1 MLDSQYTEAHDDVAE
16 RGDKDAASLIKDI
29 GIPPRPAI
37 LSLLAEEMRAPEPNF
52 QHVTSLISRDVGL
65 SAGLLKLANAS
76 YFGLSQKVRTVH
88 EALLILGLAAAART
102 IAGLALKQAFPPGPE
117 LERFWDASDKTAQLA
132 AWLVH
137 EVGRRHNV
145 GHEEAYTF
153 TLFRDC
159 GIPILL
165 RRFPSYKAILD
176 RANHDPEHCFT
187 CSEEAELPTN
197 HAQIGALLASSWWL
211 PDVTC
216 ASIRLHHDGPV
227 LRRGHVALG
236 LAGRRMVA
244 LAQLAEYLYSSTS
257 GMSQTHEWDKLG
269 DFCLEQLELQ
279 ADELAPLQLRA
290 AAFLDSLERI

>member
-1 MLDSQYTEAHDDVAE
+1 MLESQSLDTESETTAH
-16 RGDKDAASLIKDI
+16 GDKDAAALIKDI

-37 LSLLAEEMRAPEPNF
+37 LEHLAEEMRAEEPNF
-52 QHVTSLISRDVGL
+52 QHVTALISRDVGL
-65 SAGLLKLANAS
+65 AAGLLKLANAS

-102 IAGLALKQAFPPGPE
+102 IAGLALRRMFPPGPE

-132 AWLVH
+132 GWLVH

-145 GHEEAYTF
+145 GHEEAYTYS
-153 TLFRDC
+153 LFRDC

-165 RRFPSYKAILD
+165 RRFPGYKHILD
-176 RANHDPEHCFT
+176 RANQDPEHCFT

-197 HAQIGALLASSWWL
+197 HAQVGGLLASSWWL
-211 PDVTC
+211 PEVTC
-216 ASIRLHHDGPV
+216 AAIRLHHDANT
-227 LRRGHVALG
+227 LRRGHTALG
-236 LAGRRMVA
+236 LSGRRMIA
-244 LAQLAEYLYSSTS
+244 LGQLAEYLYSSTS

-269 DFCLEQLELQ
+269 TICMEQLELDGE
-279 ADELAPLQLRA
+279 AIAPLQLRA